1 MFPIKKGDIVF
12 NHQQSEE
19 LLKNSHISGRG
30 KAYADGTVGGGK
42 FITSDG
48 EIARP
53 LQPGDRMYDMLQK
66 FNAYFN
72 SIDQNVEKL
81 TPNSFYDH
89 QKQMEQMANQITNY
103 NNVVNNTKN
112 VQPVVNQ
119 NISVTLPNVTN
130 STSAEE
136 LLRDLQ
142 SINTKKFQVFG

>member
-1 MFPIKKGDIVF
+1 M
-12 NHQQSEE
+12 Q
-19 LLKNSHISGRG
+19 KNVIR
-30 KAYADGTVGGGK
+30 
-42 FITSDG
+42 
-48 EIARP
+48 
-53 LQPGDRMYDMLQK
+53 
-66 FNAYFN
+66 
-72 SIDQNVEKL
+72 L